1 MARTGRREMAELLSA
16 KEMIVVCGSGGT
28 GKTTIAAALGAQAA
42 AVVGGRV
49 LVLTVDP
56 ARRLATALGIG
67 SFGNTAVRVPPQAF
81 VEAGLECRG
90 ELWVAM
96 LDTKAGWDEL
106 IRRHAPDAK
115 LRDTVLANPLYRNI
129 TGRFVNSHDYL
140 AMEQLYDLHASGQYD
155 LVVIDTPPSR
165 NALDLLDA
173 PGRMREFFGSRLL
186 KWLTVPYRS
195 RLFTMASKPF
205 YQVADR
211 ILGSRF
217 LHDIAEFFVLFQTME
232 AGFVARAKEVERLLT
247 DDGTSF
253 IVVSTLEAA
262 PAREARYLAEELQR
276 RRMPLG
282 ALVLNRTLPAA
293 VRQPAVAKAAGTLAA
308 ATGDP
313 QLLAE
318 LGAATGCDVAS
329 VQHVLAEVAARFRD
343 VTVVAGREAERR
355 RELEAVVQLTV
366 VVPTMAGDV
375 HDLPGLLAIGE
386 HLLGSGKASS
396 PLPAGTL
403 RSHGHAWRAHTAAH
417 ATQSRRSR
425 PSAALDRRVGLAR
438 RPELRR
444 LAALRAGYRW
454 YVVRGGSCPPGNRPD
469 DLPLRLRRHRRR
481 RPGSAVALE
490 GVHRR
495 RDRGRRTGRGGH
507 ARPRAND
514 GRAGAR
520 RRPCHRGAHASG
532 PAAPAGNPASWS
544 APTWACSSGSRR

>member
-1 MARTGRREMAELLSA
+1 MARNARRELAELLSA

-42 AVVGGRV
+42 AVIGGRV

-67 SFGNTAVRVPPQAF
+67 SAGFGNTPVRVSHEAF
-81 VEAGLECRG
+81 AAAGLECRG

-106 IRRHAPDAK
+106 IRRHAPDAE

-140 AMEQLYDLHASGQYD
+140 AMERLYDVHASGEYD
-155 LVVIDTPPSR
+155 LVIIDTPPSR

-217 LHDIAEFFVLFQTME
+217 LQDIAEFFVLFQTME
-232 AGFVARAKEVERLLT
+232 AGFVARAREVERLLT
-247 DDGTSF
+247 DDGTAF
-253 IVVSTLEAA
+253 VVISTLEAA
-262 PAREARYLAEELQR
+262 PAREARFLAEELQQ

-282 ALVLNRTLPAA
+282 ALVLNRTLPAE
-293 VRQPAVAKAAGTLAA
+293 VRQPAAAKAATALAEAIADDAMLAEVAA
-308 ATGDP
+308 AADC
-313 QLLAE
+313 
-318 LGAATGCDVAS
+318 AASD

-343 VTVVAGREAERR
+343 VTIVAGREAERR
-355 RELEAVVQLTV
+355 RELEAVVPLTA
-366 VVPTMAGDV
+366 VVPTMASDV

-386 HLLGSGKASS
+386 YLLGTEK
-396 PLPAGTL
+396 
-403 RSHGHAWRAHTAAH
+403 R
-417 ATQSRRSR
+417 
-425 PSAALDRRVGLAR
+425 
-438 RPELRR
+438 
-444 LAALRAGYRW
+444 
-454 YVVRGGSCPPGNRPD
+454 
-469 DLPLRLRRHRRR
+469 
-481 RPGSAVALE
+481 
-490 GVHRR
+490 
-495 RDRGRRTGRGGH
+495 
-507 ARPRAND
+507 
-514 GRAGAR
+514 
-520 RRPCHRGAHASG
+520 
-532 PAAPAGNPASWS
+532 
-544 APTWACSSGSRR
+544 